1 MSERFRVQL
10 AYDGTDFSGSQY
22 QLEQRTVQGEL
33 EQALAKVGWQGKRV
47 LLAGRTDAGV
57 HAAGQV
63 AAFDLK
69 WGHSEEELERALNAV
84 LPKDIAAA
92 RIERTRNDFQ
102 PRYDAL
108 SREYHYRILT
118 CPVRDPLQERYSWRV
133 WPELDARLMKR
144 ESRYL
149 LGNHDFGALGTP
161 HKPGGS
167 TVREIKRVRWLKQG
181 NGLIFEIVGN
191 AFLYH
196 MVRRIVMALVKIGQH
211 KEPAGG
217 IRDYLENPTGP
228 SAQGLAPARG
238 LSLVKVEY
246 RD

>member
-22 QLEQRTVQGEL
+22 QPELRTVQGEL
-33 EQALAKVGWQGKRV
+33 EKSLAKIGWQGKRV
-47 LLAGRTDAGV
+47 YFAGRTDAGV

-63 AAFDLK
+63 AAFDLE
-69 WGHSEEELERALNAV
+69 WGHTEEELQRALNAV
-84 LPKDIAAA
+84 LPPDISAA
-92 RIERTRNDFQ
+92 RIRRTRDDFQ

-108 SREYHYRILT
+108 SRIYHYRILSS
-118 CPVRDPLQERYSWRV
+118 PVRDPLQERYCWRV
-133 WPELDARLMKR
+133 WPELDSRLMKR

-149 LGNHDFGALGTP
+149 LGRHDFAALGTP
-161 HKPGGS
+161 HKPDGS
-167 TVREIKRVRWLKQG
+167 TIREIMRARWYKNKNSLV
-181 NGLIFEIVGN
+181 FEIVGN

-196 MVRRIVMALVKIGQH
+196 MVRRIVMALVKIGKHQQ
-211 KEPAGG
+211 PAGG
-217 IRDYLENPTGP
+217 IKDYLENPTGP
-228 SAQGLAPARG
+228 PAQGLAPARG

>member
-33 EQALAKVGWQGKRV
+33 EEALAKIGWQGKRV
-47 LLAGRTDAGV
+47 TLAGRTDAGV

-63 AAFDLK
+63 AAFDLN
-69 WGHSEEELERALNAV
+69 WGHAEEELEKALNAV
-84 LPKDIAAA
+84 LPKDIAAV
-92 RIERTRNDFQ
+92 RIERTRSDFQ
-102 PRYDAL
+102 PRYEAL
-108 SREYHYRILT
+108 SRKYHYTILT
-118 CPVRDPLQERYSWRV
+118 SPVRDPLQERYSWRV
-133 WPELDARLMKR
+133 WPELDSRLMKR

-149 LGNHDFGALGTP
+149 LGSHDFNALGAP

-167 TVREIKRVRWLKQG
+167 TVREIKRARWQKQG
-181 NGLIFEIVGN
+181 NSLIFEIVGN

-196 MVRRIVMALVKIGQH
+196 MVRRIVMALVKIGHH

-217 IRDYLENPTGP
+217 IKDYLENPTGP
-228 SAQGLAPARG
+228 PAQGLAPARG

>member
-10 AYDGTDFSGSQY
+10 AYDGTDFSGSQF

-33 EQALAKVGWQGKRV
+33 EKALTKIGWQGKRV
-47 LLAGRTDAGV
+47 LFAGRTDAGV
-57 HAAGQV
+57 HAAGQMV
-63 AAFDLK
+63 AFDLK
-69 WGHSEEELERALNAV
+69 WGHTEEELERALNAV
-84 LPKDIAAA
+84 LPQDIAAA
-92 RIERTRNDFQ
+92 RIRKARTDFH
-102 PRYDAL
+102 PRYEAL
-108 SREYHYRILT
+108 SREYHYRILIN
-118 CPVRDPLQERYSWRV
+118 PVRDPLQERYSWRA
-133 WPELDARLMKR
+133 WPQLDLRLIKR

-149 LGNHDFGALGTP
+149 LGVHDFRALGTP
-161 HKPGGS
+161 HKPEGS
-167 TVREIKRVRWLKQG
+167 TIREIKRVRWLKQG
-181 NGLIFEIVGN
+181 NSLVFEIVGN

-196 MVRRIVMALVKIGQH
+196 MVRRIVMALVKIGEH

-217 IRDYLENPTGP
+217 IRDYLDNPAGP